1 MLRQRVG
8 SISKKPI
15 LRNSVMYA
23 SIFYIDIVND
33 YYTRMV
39 IFMVGIYIYTYI
51 YIKYV
56 CIHTTIYGIW
66 LALGCIFKRLPSC
79 NWQAQRVMS
88 PEAQGGCCSVWEG
101 GGEGVIEG

>member
-39 IFMVGIYIYTYI
+39 IFMVGIYIYIHI
-51 YIKYV
+51 Y
-56 CIHTTIYGIW
+56 T
-66 LALGCIFKRLPSC
+66 
-79 NWQAQRVMS
+79 
-88 PEAQGGCCSVWEG
+88 
-101 GGEGVIEG
+101 

>member
-39 IFMVGIYIYTYI
+39 IFMVGIYIYI
-51 YIKYV
+51 YIHKI
-56 CIHTTIYGIW
+56 CMHTHDYIW
-66 LALGCIFKRLPSC
+66 YM
-79 NWQAQRVMS
+79 VS
-88 PEAQGGCCSVWEG
+88 PWLYF
-101 GGEGVIEG
+101 